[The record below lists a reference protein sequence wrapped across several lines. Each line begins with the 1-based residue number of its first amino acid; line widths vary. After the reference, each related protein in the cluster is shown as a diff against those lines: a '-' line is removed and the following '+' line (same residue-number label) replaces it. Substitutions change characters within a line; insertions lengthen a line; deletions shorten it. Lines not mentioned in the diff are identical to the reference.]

1 MIKVLI
7 SHSLYPESF
16 CGFPADSQV
25 IKPQEG
31 SFTYEE
37 LLEKIADVDAFI
49 PMFDFKVPAELIKA
63 GKNLKIIS
71 NVGVG
76 YNNID
81 IKAAKEHN
89 TIVCNT
95 PTPVTEPTAELAMT
109 LMGCVARGIVISDRK
124 VRNYS
129 VKWGVLENI
138 GNGLCGKVLGIV
150 GFGRIGQAT
159 ARRAVAS
166 GMKIVYYSRN
176 RVSEEIEKLY
186 NAEYRSLD
194 ELLAES
200 DFISLHTPLTEE
212 THHLINADKLSLC
225 KSTAFVINTA
235 RGAVIDEKAL
245 ISAMKSGK
253 IKGAALDVYEYEPK
267 ISEELLDMENVVLVP
282 HIGTATR
289 EARNEMAAQ
298 ASQNIINYFKGDPI
312 YRVV

>member
-7 SHSLYPESF
+7 SHSLFEESF
-16 CGFPADSQV
+16 CGFPEDFEV
-25 IKPQEG
+25 IKPESR
-31 SFTYEE
+31 SFTYSE
-37 LLEKIADVDAFI
+37 LLEKIVDVDAFI
-49 PMFDFKVPAELIKA
+49 PMFDLKVPAELILA

-76 YNNID
+76 FNNID
-81 IKAAKEHN
+81 TKTAKEHN

-109 LMGCVARGIVISDRK
+109 LMGAVARGLISSDRN
-124 VRNYS
+124 VRNSS

-138 GNGLCGKVLGIV
+138 GSGLYGKTLGIV

-166 GMKIVYYSRN
+166 GMKVVYYSRN
-176 RVSEEIEKLY
+176 RVSEDIENLYGAQYRKL
-186 NAEYRSLD
+186 N
-194 ELLAES
+194 ELLSES
-200 DFISLHTPLTEE
+200 DFVSLHTPLTDE
-212 THHLINADKLSLC
+212 THHLINADKLNLF
-225 KSTAFVINTA
+225 KPTAFIINTA

-245 ISAMKSGK
+245 ISALKSGK
-253 IKGAALDVYEYEPK
+253 IKGAALDVYEHEPA
-267 ISEELLDMENVVLVP
+267 ISAELLELDNVVLVP

-298 ASQNIINYFKGDPI
+298 ATENIIAYFKGGKMH
-312 YRVV
+312 RVV

>member
-7 SHSLYPESF
+7 SHGLYPESF
-16 CGFPADSQV
+16 CGFPEDFQV
-25 IKPQEG
+25 IKPESG
-31 SFTYEE
+31 SFTYNE
-37 LLEKIADVDAFI
+37 LLEKIKDVDAFI
-49 PMFDFKVPAELIKA
+49 PMFDLKVPAELIKA

-76 YNNID
+76 FNNID
-81 IKAAKEHN
+81 INCAKEHN

-109 LMGCVARGIVISDRK
+109 LMGTVARGIVLSDKK
-124 VRNYS
+124 VRNSS

-138 GNGLCGKVLGIV
+138 GSGVYGKTLGIV
-150 GFGRIGQAT
+150 GLGRIGRAT

-166 GMKIVYYSRN
+166 GMKVIYYSRH
-176 RVSEEIEKLY
+176 RVSEDIEKLY
-186 NAEYRSLD
+186 DAEYKTLE
-194 ELLAES
+194 ELLREA

-212 THHLINADKLSLC
+212 THHLINAENLKLC
-225 KSTAFVINTA
+225 KPTAFIINTA

-245 ISAMKSGK
+245 VSALKSGK
-253 IKGAALDVYEYEPK
+253 IKGAALDVYENEP
-267 ISEELLDMENVVLVP
+267 IVSAELLELDNALLVP

-298 ASQNIINYFKGDPI
+298 AMQNIISYFKGGEMH
-312 YRVV
+312 RVV

>member
-1 MIKVLI
+1 
-7 SHSLYPESF
+7 
-16 CGFPADSQV
+16 
-25 IKPQEG
+25 
-31 SFTYEE
+31 
-37 LLEKIADVDAFI
+37 
-49 PMFDFKVPAELIKA
+49 
-63 GKNLKIIS
+63 
-71 NVGVG
+71 
-76 YNNID
+76 
-81 IKAAKEHN
+81 
-89 TIVCNT
+89 
-95 PTPVTEPTAELAMT
+95 
-109 LMGCVARGIVISDRK
+109 
-124 VRNYS
+124 

-138 GNGLCGKVLGIV
+138 GYSLYGKTLGIV
-150 GFGRIGQAT
+150 GLGRIGQAT
-159 ARRAVAS
+159 ARRALAA
-166 GMKIVYYSRN
+166 GMKIIYHSRN
-176 RVSEEIEKLY
+176 RVSSEIEKRY

-289 EARNEMAAQ
+289 EARNEMALQ
-298 ASQNIINYFKGDPI
+298 ASENIINFFRGGPI

>member
-16 CGFPADSQV
+16 CNFTDEFEI
-25 IKPQEG
+25 IKPENG
-31 SFTYEE
+31 SFKYEE
-37 LLEKIADVDAFI
+37 LLEKIVDVDAFI
-49 PMFDFKVPAELIKA
+49 PMFDLKVPEELIKS
-63 GKNLKIIS
+63 GRNLKIIS

-76 YNNID
+76 FNNID

-95 PTPVTEPTAELAMT
+95 PTPVTEPTAELAIT
-109 LMGCVARGIVISDRK
+109 LMGAIARGIVSSDRK
-124 VRNYS
+124 VRNSS

-138 GNGLCGKVLGIV
+138 GNGLYGKTLGIV
-150 GFGRIGQAT
+150 GMGRIGQAT
-159 ARRAVAS
+159 ARRAIAS
-166 GMKIVYYSRN
+166 GMKIIYYNRN

-186 NAEYRSLD
+186 NAEYKTLE
-194 ELLAES
+194 ELLKES

-212 THHLINADKLSLC
+212 THHLINEERLSLC
-225 KSTAFVINTA
+225 KNTAFIINTA

-245 ISAMKSGK
+245 VFALKSGK
-253 IKGAALDVYEYEPK
+253 IKGATLDVYEFEPK
-267 ISEELLDMENVVLVP
+267 ITEELLELDNVILVP

-298 ASQNIINYFKGDPI
+298 ASQNIISFFKGGEI
-312 YRVV
+312 YRII

>member
-16 CGFPADSQV
+16 CGFPEDFEV
-25 IKPQEG
+25 IKPESG
-31 SFTYEE
+31 SFTYSE
-37 LLEKIADVDAFI
+37 LLEKIVDVDAFI
-49 PMFDFKVPAELIKA
+49 PMFDLKVPAELILA

-76 YNNID
+76 FNNID
-81 IKAAKEHN
+81 IKTAAEHN

-109 LMGCVARGIVISDRK
+109 LMGAIARGIVFSDEK
-124 VRNYS
+124 VRNSS

-138 GNGLCGKVLGIV
+138 GSGLYGKTLGIV

-166 GMKIVYYSRN
+166 GMKVVYYSRN
-176 RVSEEIEKLY
+176 RVSEDIENLY
-186 NAEYRSLD
+186 GAQYRNLN
-194 ELLAES
+194 ELLSEA
-200 DFISLHTPLTEE
+200 DFISLHTPLTDE
-212 THHLINADKLSLC
+212 THHLINADKLNLC
-225 KSTAFVINTA
+225 KPTSFIINTA

-245 ISAMKSGK
+245 ISALKSGK
-253 IKGAALDVYEYEPK
+253 IKGAALDVYENEPA
-267 ISEELLDMENVVLVP
+267 ISAELLELDNVVLVP

-298 ASQNIINYFKGDPI
+298 ATENIIAYFKGGKMH
-312 YRVV
+312 RVV

>member
-16 CGFPADSQV
+16 CGVPEDFEV
-25 IKPQEG
+25 IKPESG
-31 SFTYEE
+31 SFTYSE
-37 LLEKIADVDAFI
+37 LLEKIVDVDAFI
-49 PMFDFKVPAELIKA
+49 PMFDLKVPAELILA

-76 YNNID
+76 FNNID
-81 IKAAKEHN
+81 IKTAAEHN

-109 LMGCVARGIVISDRK
+109 LMGAIARGIVFSDEK
-124 VRNYS
+124 VRISS

-138 GNGLCGKVLGIV
+138 GSGLYGKTLGIV

-166 GMKIVYYSRN
+166 GMKVVYYSRN
-176 RVSEEIEKLY
+176 RVSEDIENLY
-186 NAEYRSLD
+186 GAQYRNLN
-194 ELLAES
+194 ELLSEA
-200 DFISLHTPLTEE
+200 DFITLHTPLTDE
-212 THHLINADKLSLC
+212 THHLINADKLNLC
-225 KSTAFVINTA
+225 KPTSFIINTA

-245 ISAMKSGK
+245 ISALKSGK
-253 IKGAALDVYEYEPK
+253 IKGAALDVYENEPA
-267 ISEELLDMENVVLVP
+267 ISAELLELDNVVLVP

-298 ASQNIINYFKGDPI
+298 ATENIIAYFKGGKMH
-312 YRVV
+312 RVV

>member
-16 CGFPADSQV
+16 CGFPADFQV

-49 PMFDFKVPAELIKA
+49 PMFDLKVPAELIKA

-81 IKAAKEHN
+81 IKTAKEHN

-95 PTPVTEPTAELAMT
+95 PTPVTEPTAELAIT
-109 LMGCVARGIVISDRK
+109 LMGSIARGIVLSDRK
-124 VRNYS
+124 VRNSS

-138 GNGLCGKVLGIV
+138 GNGLYGKTLGIV

-166 GMKIVYYSRN
+166 GMKLVYFSRN
-176 RVSEEIEKLY
+176 RVSADIEKLY

-194 ELLAES
+194 QLLSES

-212 THHLINADKLSLC
+212 THHLINAEKLSLC
-225 KSTAFVINTA
+225 KPTAFIINTA

-245 ISAMKSGK
+245 ILAMKSGK
-253 IKGAALDVYEYEPK
+253 IKGAALDVYESEPR
-267 ISEELLDMENVVLVP
+267 ISEELLEMENVVLVP

-289 EARNEMAAQ
+289 EARNEMALQ
-298 ASQNIINYFKGDPI
+298 ASENIINFFRGGPI

>member
-16 CGFPADSQV
+16 CTFTEDFEV
-25 IKPQEG
+25 IKPESG

-37 LLEKIADVDAFI
+37 LLEKIVDVDAFI
-49 PMFDFKVPAELIKA
+49 PMFDLKVPAELIIA

-76 YNNID
+76 FNNID
-81 IKAAKEHN
+81 IKTAKKHN
-89 TIVCNT
+89 AIVCNT

-109 LMGCVARGIVISDRK
+109 LMGAVARGIILSDRK
-124 VRNYS
+124 VRNSS

-138 GNGLCGKVLGIV
+138 GNGLYGKTLGIV
-150 GFGRIGQAT
+150 GLGRIGQAT
-159 ARRAVAS
+159 ARRAIAS
-166 GMKIVYYSRN
+166 GMKVIYYSRH
-176 RVSEEIEKLY
+176 RVSEDIEKLY
-186 NAEYRSLD
+186 GAEYKTLE
-194 ELLAES
+194 ELLKVS

-212 THHLINADKLSLC
+212 THHLINSENLTLC
-225 KSTAFVINTA
+225 KPTAFIINTA

-245 ISAMKSGK
+245 VSALKSGK
-253 IKGAALDVYEYEPK
+253 IKGAALDVYENEP
-267 ISEELLDMENVVLVP
+267 IVSAELLKLDNVVLVP

-298 ASQNIINYFKGDPI
+298 ATENIIAYFKGGKMH
-312 YRVV
+312 RVV

>member
-16 CGFPADSQV
+16 CGFPEDFTLV
-25 IKPQEG
+25 KPESG
-31 SFTYEE
+31 SFSYAE
-37 LLEKIADVDAFI
+37 LLEKIVDVDAFI
-49 PMFDFKVPAELIKA
+49 PMFDLKVPAELIKA
-63 GKNLKIIS
+63 GKKLKIIS

-76 YNNID
+76 FNNID
-81 IKAAKEHN
+81 TKTAKEHN

-109 LMGCVARGIVISDRK
+109 LMGAVARGIVLSDKK
-124 VRNYS
+124 VRNSS

-138 GNGLCGKVLGIV
+138 GNGLYGKTLGIV
-150 GFGRIGQAT
+150 GLGRIGQAT

-166 GMKIVYYSRN
+166 GMKVIYYSRH
-176 RVSEEIEKLY
+176 RVSEDIEKLY
-186 NAEYRSLD
+186 GAEYKTLEEVLR
-194 ELLAES
+194 ES

-212 THHLINADKLSLC
+212 THHLINTENLSLC
-225 KSTAFVINTA
+225 KSTAFIINTA

-245 ISAMKSGK
+245 VFALKSGK
-253 IKGAALDVYEYEPK
+253 IKGAALDVYEFEPQ
-267 ISEELLDMENVVLVP
+267 ITAELLELDNVVLVP

-298 ASQNIINYFKGDPI
+298 ASQNIISYFKGGEMH
-312 YRVV
+312 RVV

>member
-7 SHSLYPESF
+7 SHSLFEESF
-16 CGFPADSQV
+16 CGFPEDFEV
-25 IKPQEG
+25 IKPESG
-31 SFTYEE
+31 SFTYSE
-37 LLEKIADVDAFI
+37 LLEKIVDVDAFI
-49 PMFDFKVPAELIKA
+49 PMFDLKVPAELILA

-76 YNNID
+76 FNNID
-81 IKAAKEHN
+81 IKTAKEHN

-109 LMGCVARGIVISDRK
+109 LMGAVARGLILSDRN
-124 VRNYS
+124 VRNSS

-138 GNGLCGKVLGIV
+138 GSGLYGKTLGIV

-166 GMKIVYYSRN
+166 GMKVVYYSRN
-176 RVSEEIEKLY
+176 RVSEDIENLYGAQYRKL
-186 NAEYRSLD
+186 N
-194 ELLAES
+194 ELLSES
-200 DFISLHTPLTEE
+200 DFVSLHTPLTDK
-212 THHLINADKLSLC
+212 THHLINADKLNLF
-225 KSTAFVINTA
+225 KPTAFIINTA

-245 ISAMKSGK
+245 ISALKSGK
-253 IKGAALDVYEYEPK
+253 IKGAALDVYEHEPA
-267 ISEELLDMENVVLVP
+267 ISAELLELDNVVLVP

-298 ASQNIINYFKGDPI
+298 ATENIIAYFKGGKMH
-312 YRVV
+312 RVV

>member
-16 CGFPADSQV
+16 CDFPEDFEV

-31 SFTYEE
+31 SFTYAE

-49 PMFDFKVPAELIKA
+49 PMFDLRVPAELIKA

-81 IKAAKEHN
+81 IKTAKEHN

-95 PTPVTEPTAELAMT
+95 PTPVTEPTAELAMM
-109 LMGCVARGIVISDRK
+109 LMGCIARGIVLSDRK
-124 VRNYS
+124 VRNSS

-138 GNGLCGKVLGIV
+138 GNGLYGKTLGIV
-150 GFGRIGQAT
+150 GMGRIGQAT

-176 RVSEEIEKLY
+176 RVPAEIEKLY
-186 NAEYRSLD
+186 NAEYRTL
-194 ELLAES
+194 EQLLSES

-225 KSTAFVINTA
+225 KPTAFIINTA

-245 ISAMKSGK
+245 ISSMKSRK
-253 IKGAALDVYEYEPK
+253 IKGAALDVYEYEPQV
-267 ISEELLDMENVVLVP
+267 SEELLDMENVVLVP

-289 EARNEMAAQ
+289 EARNEMALQ
-298 ASQNIINYFKGDPI
+298 ASENIINFFRGGPI

>member
-16 CGFPADSQV
+16 CGFPEDFEV
-25 IKPQEG
+25 IKPESG

-37 LLEKIADVDAFI
+37 LLEKIKDVDAFI
-49 PMFDFKVPAELIKA
+49 PMFDLKVPEELIKA

-76 YNNID
+76 FNNID
-81 IKAAKEHN
+81 IKTAKEHN

-109 LMGCVARGIVISDRK
+109 LMGAVARGLVLSDK
-124 VRNYS
+124 NVRNSS

-138 GNGLCGKVLGIV
+138 GNGLYGKTLGIV
-150 GFGRIGQAT
+150 GMGRIGQAT

-166 GMKIVYYSRN
+166 GMKVIYYSRN
-176 RVSEEIEKLY
+176 RVSEDIEKLY
-186 NAEYRSLD
+186 NAEYKTLE
-194 ELLAES
+194 ELLREA

-212 THHLINADKLSLC
+212 THHLINADNLQVC
-225 KSTAFVINTA
+225 KPTAFIINTA

-245 ISAMKSGK
+245 IFALKSGK
-253 IKGAALDVYEYEPK
+253 IKGAALDVYENEPTV
-267 ISEELLDMENVVLVP
+267 SAELLELDNALLVP

-289 EARNEMAAQ
+289 EARNAMAAE
-298 ASQNIINYFKGDPI
+298 ASQNIISYFKGGEMH
-312 YRVV
+312 RVV

>member
-1 MIKVLI
+1 MIKVLV

-16 CGFPADSQV
+16 NGFPEDFHV
-25 IKPQEG
+25 IKPEKG
-31 SFTYEE
+31 SFSYHE
-37 LLEKIADVDAFI
+37 LLEKIEDVDAFI
-49 PMFDFKVPAELIKA
+49 PMFDLKVPAELIK
-63 GKNLKIIS
+63 KSKKLKIIS

-81 IKAAKEHN
+81 INTAKEHN

-109 LMGCVARGIVISDRK
+109 LMGTVARGIVLSDKK
-124 VRNYS
+124 VRNSS

-138 GNGLCGKVLGIV
+138 GSGVYGKTLGIV
-150 GFGRIGQAT
+150 GLGRIGRAT

-166 GMKIVYYSRN
+166 GMKVIYYSRH
-176 RVSEEIEKLY
+176 RVSEDIEKLY
-186 NAEYRSLD
+186 DAEYKTLE
-194 ELLAES
+194 ELLREA

-212 THHLINADKLSLC
+212 THHLINAENLKLC
-225 KSTAFVINTA
+225 KPTAFIINTA

-245 ISAMKSGK
+245 VSALKSGK
-253 IKGAALDVYEYEPK
+253 IKGAALDVYENEP
-267 ISEELLDMENVVLVP
+267 IVSAELLELDNALLVP

-298 ASQNIINYFKGDPI
+298 AMQNIISYFKGGEMH
-312 YRVV
+312 RVV

>member
-7 SHSLYPESF
+7 SHGLYPESF
-16 CGFPADSQV
+16 CGFPEDFQI
-25 IKPQEG
+25 IKPESG

-37 LLEKIADVDAFI
+37 LLEKIEDVDAFI
-49 PMFDFKVPAELIKA
+49 PMFDLKVPAELILA

-76 YNNID
+76 FNNID
-81 IKAAKEHN
+81 IKTAAEHN

-109 LMGCVARGIVISDRK
+109 LMGAVARGIVLSDK
-124 VRNYS
+124 NVRNSS

-138 GNGLCGKVLGIV
+138 SRGIYGKTLGIV

-166 GMKIVYYSRN
+166 GMKVIYYSRR
-176 RVSEEIEKLY
+176 RVSEDIEKLY
-186 NAEYRSLD
+186 GAEYKTLE
-194 ELLAES
+194 ELLCEA

-212 THHLINADKLSLC
+212 THHLINAQNLQLC
-225 KSTAFVINTA
+225 KPTAFIVNTA

-245 ISAMKSGK
+245 IEALKSCK
-253 IKGAALDVYEYEPK
+253 IAGAALDVYENEP
-267 ISEELLDMENVVLVP
+267 IVSAELLELDNVVLVP

-289 EARNEMAAQ
+289 EGRNEMAAE
-298 ASQNIINYFKGDPI
+298 ATQNVISFFKGGKMH
-312 YRVV
+312 RVV

>member
-7 SHSLYPESF
+7 SHSLFEESF
-16 CGFPADSQV
+16 CGFPEGFEV
-25 IKPQEG
+25 IKPKSG
-31 SFTYEE
+31 SFTYSE
-37 LLEKIADVDAFI
+37 LLEKIVDVDAFI
-49 PMFDFKVPAELIKA
+49 PMFDLKVPAELILA

-76 YNNID
+76 FNNID

-109 LMGCVARGIVISDRK
+109 LMGAVARGLILSDRN
-124 VRNYS
+124 VRNSS

-138 GNGLCGKVLGIV
+138 GSGLYGKTLGMV

-166 GMKIVYYSRN
+166 GMKVVYYSRN
-176 RVSEEIEKLY
+176 RVSEDIENLYGAQYRNLNEIL
-186 NAEYRSLD
+186 S
-194 ELLAES
+194 ES
-200 DFISLHTPLTEE
+200 DFVSLHTPLTDE
-212 THHLINADKLSLC
+212 THHLINADKLNLC
-225 KSTAFVINTA
+225 KSTAFIINTA

-245 ISAMKSGK
+245 ISALKSGK
-253 IKGAALDVYEYEPK
+253 IKGAALDVYEHEPT
-267 ISEELLDMENVVLVP
+267 ISAELLDLDNVVLVP

-298 ASQNIINYFKGDPI
+298 AIENIIAYFKGGKMH
-312 YRVV
+312 RVV